1 MTSAD
6 QVGVRNEIDPFRIQV
21 PQRDIDDLNARL
33 DRIRRPDQLPGVG
46 WTYGIPNDVLHAL
59 AKRWRH
65 EYDWRQAEAQLNQ
78 WPQYTTVIDGAT
90 VHFAHIVSPEQGAV
104 PLLITHGW
112 PGSLVEFIH
121 VAGPLSNPSA
131 HGAPGAQAFHL
142 VMPSIPGFGFSGPTT
157 SPGWGVHRIA
167 LAFGELMSRL
177 GYTKYAVQG
186 GDWGATIGR
195 EVGRIRPNNV
205 IGVHL
210 NFMRWAAVWTEPTSA
225 ELNALAPYERE
236 QVLASW
242 RRTERWNRDQSGYF
256 LEQQTRPQAIAHA
269 LADSPAGQLAWI
281 GEKFHEWTDPTQG
294 AWGGISEDTILTNI
308 AVYWFTNTAGSSARI
323 YYEFGLE
330 DNSAKSSP
338 TPTAVAIFPYD
349 IALPVR
355 SIAERTHNIV
365 RWNTFEKGGH
375 FAAMEQPEILVTDI
389 REFFHGLLARKP

>member
-1 MTSAD
+1 MTSVD
-6 QVGVRNEIDPFRIQV
+6 QDTVHNEIHPFRIEV
-21 PQRDIDDLNARL
+21 PQSDIEELHARL
-33 DRIRRPDQLPGVG
+33 DRTRRPDQLPGVG
-46 WTYGIPNDVLHAL
+46 WTYGIPNDALDAL
-59 AKRWRH
+59 AERWRYG
-65 EYDWRQAEAQLNQ
+65 YDWRQAEAQLNQ
-78 WPQYTTVIDGAT
+78 WPQYKTVIDGAT
-90 VHFAHIVSPEQGAV
+90 VHFAHIVSPEPTAV
-104 PLLITHGW
+104 PLLLTHGW
-112 PGSLVEFIH
+112 PGSLVEFLH

-131 HGAPGAQAFHL
+131 HGAPDAQAFHL

-177 GYTKYAVQG
+177 GYTRYAVQG

-195 EVGRIRPNNV
+195 ELGRIRSDNV

-210 NFMRWAAVWTEPTSA
+210 NFMRWAAVWTEPTTA
-225 ELNALAPYERE
+225 ELATLDPGERE
-236 QVLASW
+236 QVLESW
-242 RRTERWNRDQSGYF
+242 RRTERWNRDQSAYF

-281 GEKFHEWTDPTQG
+281 GEKFHEWTDLTQG
-294 AWGGISEDTILTNI
+294 AWGGIGVDTILTNI

-330 DNSAKSSP
+330 DKSTKSSP

-365 RWNTFEKGGH
+365 RWNKFDKGGH
-375 FAAMEQPEILVTDI
+375 FAAMEQPEILVHDV
-389 REFFHGLLARKP
+389 REFFHDLLTRQL